1 MRANSMISSKRTGGS
16 PLVGSLDTQQLD
28 EADEPSP
35 QKSSSLPQPA
45 LNTDPSTS
53 IPPRPT
59 SLPAFLPSHL
69 TRLPTYIDSL
79 PTPPL
84 ARPQSLTEQI
94 TVSMSTVPQTV
105 SVAAETIVNSQPVV
119 VASQAVVTGVQT
131 VGETVTTG
139 VQNVAEAV
147 KNALP
152 FDVEM
157 FRDVAGLLMTVLS
170 RNAHEVPPL
179 DIGELL
185 LCIGMYC
192 HYQIQ
197 KRLDDEVSLD
207 SEDIFKQMPRV
218 TEREPYERFMY
229 CIDFAHAA
237 YDPDVKTILERC
249 PNLRS
254 SDAIIDV
261 VHESSAD
268 CPAFFLAVDVN
279 NWKIIIAIRG
289 TASLHDAVID
299 LKMDCEPFL
308 GGYAHQGMSHL
319 AHKLL
324 ERVFPQLVHLR
335 HIHPNFDIIVT
346 GHSLGAGIASLLTL
360 LLTSPPYKEHFPSVR
375 GVCFAT
381 PAICTEDLT
390 YRAEQVVDSLVLGY
404 DVVPALSEKNLIWLL
419 RELQKFSKENQHRKL
434 LSEAWHKQMESVYGA
449 LEANPRTSFVIR
461 AWESEVVSTV
471 RRSVGSVASA
481 AKETIATVATT
492 AHGTVVQVAEVA
504 GETVVSLQEAG
515 LIPPEPTV
523 LQRCRRRLMQWM
535 TDLKKDIGQTSTLL
549 TVTLTYASRI
559 ALRRYTFRF
568 TLVSAAI
575 AAFSQVG
582 YMRWKRHTARK
593 LEIDLGNQATNVEQA
608 PVSESVEA
616 TASRSTGSPGDGSA
630 PCDEGEMKV
639 LLTPAMLYYLRE
651 WKDGSPQD
659 DVVPSAQTAVADGL
673 ESEGQ
678 GDDGHSAPQEQQ
690 RHVLLRSMPNYFSEI
705 TMNARMIDDHLLT
718 SYRRALTGV
727 IWN

>member
-1 MRANSMISSKRTGGS
+1 MVSSKRTVPNGS
-16 PLVGSLDTQQLD
+16 PLVGSCDTEQVD
-28 EADEPSP
+28 EADDPPSP
-35 QKSSSLPQPA
+35 QKSSSLPPPA
-45 LNTDPSTS
+45 LTQNPSRS
-53 IPPRPT
+53 IPRPQRPT

-105 SVAAETIVNSQPVV
+105 SVAADTIVNSQPVV

-197 KRLDDEVSLD
+197 KRLDEEVSLE

-237 YDPDVKTILERC
+237 YDPDVETILKRC

-254 SDAIIDV
+254 PDAIIDV
-261 VHESSAD
+261 VHESTAD

-299 LKMDCEPFL
+299 LRMDCEAFL
-308 GGYAHQGMSHL
+308 DGYAHQGMSHL

-324 ERVFPQLVHLR
+324 ERVLPQLVHLR
-335 HIHPNFDIIVT
+335 RIHPNFDIIVT

-360 LLTSPPYKEHFPSVR
+360 LLTSPPYKEQFPSVR
-375 GVCFAT
+375 GICFAT
-381 PAICTEDLT
+381 PAICTEDLS

-449 LEANPRTSFVIR
+449 LEENPRTSFVIR
-461 AWESEVVSTV
+461 AWESEVVSSV
-471 RRSVGSVASA
+471 RKSVGSVASA

-523 LQRCRRRLMQWM
+523 MQRCRHRLMQWM
-535 TDLKKDIGQTSTLL
+535 TDLKTDIGQTSTLL
-549 TVTLTYASRI
+549 TVTMTYASRI
-559 ALRRYTFRF
+559 VLRRYTFRF
-568 TLVSAAI
+568 TMVSAAM
-575 AAFSQVG
+575 AVFSQVG
-582 YMRWKRHTARK
+582 YMRWKRYTARK
-593 LEIDLGNQATNVEQA
+593 LEIDLSNQETTIEPA

-616 TASRSTGSPGDGSA
+616 TTSWSTGSPGDGSA

-659 DVVPSAQTAVADGL
+659 DNDMVQSAQMAVAEEG
-673 ESEGQ
+673 EGQ
-678 GDDGHSAPQEQQ
+678 GDDTHKAPQEQQ